1 MNVKWNGNRQE
12 FNLSDYTI
20 IGPLGR
26 GAVSFVYKI
35 QNRKTNTHS
44 ALKVIEKK
52 NKEF

>member
-1 MNVKWNGNRQE
+1 
-12 FNLSDYTI
+12 
-20 IGPLGR
+20 LGR

-35 QNRKTNTHS
+35 QNRKNSHYS